1 MRVVA
6 TITIMALCCAPA
18 LAAERPAYPQKGQDK
33 AQQQA
38 DRSECRVWGMEQ
50 SGFDPATPQPQP
62 QQAQRKRGGVVKG
75 ALIGGAAGEII
86 DDKGGEGAAVGG
98 LIGGMRQASKNQ
110 QAQAQASSA
119 YQQQMASW
127 NAGQAA
133 YGRAWDACMNARGYS
148 TGG

>member
-18 LAAERPAYPQKGQDK
+18 LAAERAAYPQKNQDK
-33 AQQQA
+33 AQQQS
-38 DRSECRVWGMEQ
+38 DRSECKVWAMEQ

-62 QQAQRKRGGVVKG
+62 QQAQQRRGGVVKG

-98 LIGGMRQASKNQ
+98 LIGGVRQGRKNQ
-110 QAQAQASSA
+110 EARDNANAA
-119 YQQQMASW
+119 YQQQMSSW
-127 NAGQAA
+127 SSGQAA
-133 YGRAWDACMNARGYS
+133 YGRAWDACMNGRGYS
-148 TGG
+148 TG